1 MSFLT
6 GGAISGLA
14 GLGLFGGKKKDG
26 GGDAPPPAP
35 TPTPEAMVPKTE
47 AIAQRE
53 QAMGQRAAAAG
64 AMRSENEAD
73 LLGYT
78 PAKRRSAARTI
89 LG

>member
-26 GGDAPPPAP
+26 GDAPPPAA
-35 TPTPEAMVPKTE
+35 TPTPEAMAQKTE